1 MKTPTHLQKTILSIL
16 IGSIAFPSASFG
28 AALNL
33 AQYPAGTASTLPAP
47 NVIVSV
53 DNSGS
58 MGAAGMLA
66 LRNAL
71 TTAFAPG
78 VMPDGAIR
86 LAYQSMWRCNTI
98 PSTHADCA
106 LGGVPHNTMAEL
118 KGPTTTTDP
127 GHRGQFYR
135 WIATLAADA
144 GTPTHQMMYNAGEY
158 LKTTGANS
166 PWNATPGTADP
177 TPETC
182 RRSYNILMTDGG
194 WNNYDNTT
202 RNLIN
207 AAAIGN
213 VDGTA
218 KTFPDGTAYSITSD
232 ETRIYRDT
240 FGDFGGPANENPP
253 RKPTVSDL
261 AFHYWSQDLQPL
273 ITNNLSPQIKKSGSE
288 TFFDGAASQTVSEYW
303 NPKNNPAT
311 WQHMQ
316 TYTIGFNAAAN
327 WPSTGTNP
335 IFNIPQGMYGGDFS
349 RAIVG
354 TRAWRNTVAAG
365 LSDTQR
371 QEDIWHMAI
380 NSRGKF
386 YPATDA
392 AALTAAFQDIL
403 NVIIS
408 DNSKPI
414 TTAAGSATTIA
425 RSDAGIFKAGYDASK
440 WSGYVRS
447 DIVTA
452 LTGVET
458 ANPAWGINVG
468 ASAPADRVTTAQK
481 LDARS
486 SIANRVIYTT
496 NDSTNLGVTFE
507 WDTTNA
513 KLSADQR
520 LMLDGA
526 SQGEDRLNFLR
537 GDRTKEGATA
547 SLPFRIRGSR
557 QGDIVNSGVWY
568 TPAPVSN
575 FTFAGYK
582 SFSGANRK
590 RIPMIYVGGNDGM
603 LHGFS
608 ALNGEETLAYIPKG
622 VIKELNQLSDPGY
635 SHRYYVDGSPFT
647 GDANVAGPSAGTP
660 DWRTLLVGTLAAGGK
675 GYFVLDVTKPGTTD
689 NLIPSNFTNNAA
701 GAAAVVQMDRT
712 IHPADVLASTTEEA
726 DIGHIFAA
734 PVVDPSNPYVPSQM
748 VKMNNDR
755 WAVIMGNGYNSTN
768 ERPVLLIQYLD
779 GAKELKRISAAAIG
793 STNAVQNGLSA
804 PRLVDLNSDGKPDI
818 VYAGDLRGNM
828 WKFDISSTTPS
839 SWGVALSGSPLYIAK
854 DTTGNSQP
862 ITVPPTVKVN
872 DRGAGGMMVAFGT
885 GRNLTLADRTDVSS
899 QSFYSILDSTK
910 YKNSGGGV
918 ISVDPAFPGAAI
930 IGRASLVAQSV
941 VSSASGGGAYS
952 GNTFSSMTQNTVLYT
967 GASPKKGW
975 YFDLPVVG
983 ERLLK
988 ASYFYD
994 GSNNIEVLSQVPA
1007 SSALIGGPTCSPSPQ
1022 AEKQF
1027 RTFLN
1032 IMDGRSP
1039 SVQLLDKDGDGYYNS
1054 ADFISGT
1061 VTARMTTTA
1070 GSKTN
1075 IYLPNKVIA
1084 KGEAGGSGGGG
1095 GTPPSKDDE
1104 MRLMPEQPLRPS
1116 WRQVQ

>member
-1 MKTPTHLQKTILSIL
+1 MNIPQRFKKTILSVT
-16 IGSIAFPSASFG
+16 IGSITLPNFAFG
-28 AALNL
+28 AAMNL

-86 LAYQSMWRCNTI
+86 LAYQSMWNCSTI
-98 PSTHADCA
+98 PSTHPHCA
-106 LGGVPHNTMAEL
+106 VGGVANNTMREL
-118 KGPTTTTDP
+118 TGPVATTDP
-127 GHRGQFYR
+127 SHRGQFFR
-135 WIATLAADA
+135 WVSTLGPVG

-166 PWNATPGTADP
+166 PWNATPGTADAA
-177 TPETC
+177 PETC

-194 WNNYDNTT
+194 WNTYDATT
-202 RNLIN
+202 QAAIN
-207 AAAIGN
+207 AASIGN

-218 KTFPDGTAYSITSD
+218 RTLPDGASYDPTSG
-232 ETRIYRDT
+232 ETRIYADA
-240 FGDFGGPANENPP
+240 FGSFGAGAN
-253 RKPTVSDL
+253 KPTLSDM
-261 AFHYWSQDLQPL
+261 AFHYWSQDLQPA
-273 ITNNLSPQIKKSGSE
+273 INNNLSPQIKKAGAE

-303 NPKNNPAT
+303 NPRNNPAT

-316 TYTIGFNAAAN
+316 TYTIGFNAAAA
-327 WPSTGTNP
+327 WPSIGTNP
-335 IFNIPQGMYGGDFS
+335 MFNIAQGMYGGDFS
-349 RAIVG
+349 RAVVG
-354 TRAWRNTVAAG
+354 TRAWRSTVQVG
-365 LSDTQR
+365 LNDAERS
-371 QEDIWHMAI
+371 EDIWHMAI

-386 YPATDA
+386 YPATSP

-408 DNSKPI
+408 DNSTPI

-425 RSDAGIFKAGYDASK
+425 RSDAGVFKAGYDASK

-447 DIVTA
+447 DKVEA
-452 LTGVET
+452 LTGNET
-458 ANPAWGINVG
+458 ANPAWGINTG
-468 ASAPADRVTTAQK
+468 ALAPADRRTTAQK
-481 LDARS
+481 LDARA
-486 SIANRVIYTT
+486 SITGRVIYTT
-496 NDSTNLGVTFE
+496 NDVTNAGVPFE
-507 WDTTNA
+507 WDISTT
-513 KLSADQR
+513 KLSAAQKT
-520 LMLDGA
+520 MLDGA
-526 SQGEDRLNFLR
+526 SIGEDRLNFLR
-537 GDRTKEGATA
+537 GDRTKEGGTA
-547 SLPFRIRGSR
+547 ALPFRIRASR

-582 SFSGANRK
+582 TFSSANRK

-608 ALNGEETLAYIPKG
+608 ALDGEEVVAYVPKG
-622 VIKELNQLSDPGY
+622 VIKNLPELADPAY

-647 GDANVAGPSAGTP
+647 GDADVSGPAAGVR

-675 GYFVLDVTKPGTTD
+675 GYFILDVTKPGTTD
-689 NLIPSNFTNNAA
+689 GLIPSDFTNNAA
-701 GAAAVVQMDRT
+701 GAGVVVQMDKT
-712 IHPADVLASTTEEA
+712 IHSSDVLVSTTEEA

-734 PVVDPSNPYVPSQM
+734 PVVDPINPYVPTQI
-748 VKMNNDR
+748 VRLNDNR
-755 WAVIMGNGYNSTN
+755 WAVVMGNGYNSTN

-779 GAKELKRISAAAIG
+779 GAKELKRISAAAVG
-793 STNAVQNGLSA
+793 SAEAVQNGLSA

-818 VYAGDLRGNM
+818 VYAGDLRGNL
-828 WKFDISSTTPS
+828 WKFDISSTTPA
-839 SWGVALSGSPLYIAK
+839 SWGVALSGSPLYIAR
-854 DTTGNSQP
+854 DGTGNIQP
-862 ITVPPTVKVN
+862 ITVPPSVKVN

-885 GRNLTLADRTDVSS
+885 GRNVTLADRTDISS
-899 QSFYSILDSTK
+899 QTFYSILDSTK
-910 YKNSGGGV
+910 YKNSVTGV
-918 ISVDPAFPGAAI
+918 ISVDPAFPGAALT
-930 IGRASLVAQSV
+930 GRGSLVAQSV
-941 VSSASGGGAYS
+941 VSSGTGSGSYG
-952 GNTFSSMTQNTVLYT
+952 GNTFSSLTQNTVPYT
-967 GASPKKGW
+967 GASAKKGW
-975 YFDLPVVG
+975 YFDLPVSG

-988 ASYFYD
+988 PAFFYD
-994 GSNNIEVLSQVPA
+994 GSNVLEVLSQVPA
-1007 SSALIGGPTCSPSPQ
+1007 SSALIGGPTCSPNPQ
-1022 AEKQF
+1022 AEKQY

-1032 IMDGRSP
+1032 IMDGRAA
-1039 SVQLLDKDGDGYYNS
+1039 SVQLLDRNGDGLYNAS
-1054 ADFISGT
+1054 DYLGGVFAS
-1061 VTARMTTTA
+1061 RMDTTG

-1084 KGEAGGSGGGG
+1084 KGETGQAGAG
-1095 GTPPSKDDE
+1095 GTPLAKDDA

>member
-1 MKTPTHLQKTILSIL
+1 MKTPTHLQKTILSVL
-16 IGSIAFPSASFG
+16 IGSIVFPNFAFG
-28 AALNL
+28 ASLNL

-58 MGAAGMLA
+58 MGNAGMLA

-71 TTAFAPG
+71 STAFAPG

-106 LGGVPHNTMAEL
+106 VGGVANNTMREL
-118 KGPTTTTDP
+118 TGPITPTDP
-127 GHRGQFYR
+127 SHRGQFYR
-135 WIATLAADA
+135 WIATLGPDA

-166 PWNATPGTADP
+166 PWNATPGTADAA
-177 TPETC
+177 PETC

-194 WNNYDNTT
+194 WNNYNSTT
-202 RNLIN
+202 QNFIN

-213 VDGTA
+213 IDGTA
-218 KTFPDGTAYSITSD
+218 KTFPDGTTYSPTSD
-232 ETRIYRDT
+232 ETRIYQDA
-240 FGDFGGPANENPP
+240 FGDFGASP
-253 RKPTVSDL
+253 RKPTLSDM
-261 AFHYWSQDLQPL
+261 AFHYWSQDLQPS
-273 ITNNLSPQIKKSGSE
+273 ITNNLSPQIKKAGAE

-335 IFNIPQGMYGGDFS
+335 LFNIAEGMYGGDFS

-354 TRAWRNTVAAG
+354 TRAWRNTVQGG
-365 LSDTQR
+365 LTDAQR

-386 YPATDA
+386 YPATNA

-414 TTAAGSATTIA
+414 TTAAGSATTVA
-425 RSDAGIFKAGYDASK
+425 RSDAGVFKAGYDAAK
-440 WSGYVRS
+440 WTGYVRS
-447 DIVTA
+447 DKVAAVTGA
-452 LTGVET
+452 ET
-458 ANPAWGINVG
+458 ANPAWGINTG
-468 ASAPADRVTTAQK
+468 ALAPADRVTTAQK
-481 LDARS
+481 LDARLT
-486 SIANRVIYTT
+486 IADRVIYTT
-496 NDSTNLGVTFE
+496 NDATNAGVTFE

-513 KLSADQR
+513 KLSAAQK
-520 LMLDGA
+520 LMLDAG
-526 SQGEDRLNFLR
+526 SLGENRLNFIR
-537 GDRTKEGATA
+537 GDRTKEGATVTE
-547 SLPFRIRGSR
+547 PFRVRGSR
-557 QGDIVNSGVWY
+557 QGDIVNSNIWY

-575 FTFAGYK
+575 FTFSGYK
-582 SFSGANRK
+582 AFSNANRK

-608 ALNGEETLAYIPKG
+608 ALDGEERLAYIPKG
-622 VIKELNQLSDPGY
+622 VIKELTQLSDPGY

-647 GDANVAGPSAGTP
+647 GDANVAGPAAAIP

-675 GYFVLDVTKPGTTD
+675 GYFILDVTKPGTTD
-689 NLIPSNFTNNAA
+689 NLIPSDFTNNAA
-701 GAAAVVQMDRT
+701 GATATVQMDKT
-712 IHPADVLASTTEEA
+712 IHPADVLLPTAEEA

-734 PVVDPSNPYVPSQM
+734 PVVDPSNPYVPTQM
-748 VKMNNDR
+748 VKLNDDR
-755 WAVIMGNGYNSTN
+755 WAVVLGNGYNSTN

-779 GAKELKRISAAAIG
+779 GARELKRISAAAVG
-793 STNAVQNGLSA
+793 SAEAVQNGLSA

-828 WKFDISSTTPS
+828 WKFDISSTAPG
-839 SWGVALSGSPLYIAK
+839 SWGVALSGSPLYSAK
-854 DTTGNSQP
+854 DGTGNIQP

-885 GRNLTLADRTDVSS
+885 GRSVTLADRTDVSS
-899 QSFYSILDSTK
+899 QTFYSILDSTK
-910 YKNSGGGV
+910 YKNSGSGV
-918 ISVDPAFPGAAI
+918 ISIDPAFPGASVA
-930 IGRASLVAQSV
+930 GRTSLVAQTV
-941 VSSASGGGAYS
+941 VSSASGSGVYA
-952 GNTFSSMTQNTVLYT
+952 GNTFSSMSQNNVVYT
-967 GASPKKGW
+967 GPSAKKGW
-975 YFDLPVVG
+975 YFDLPVSG

-988 ASYFYD
+988 PAYFYD
-994 GSNNIEVLSQVPA
+994 GSNNLEVLSQVPA
-1007 SSALIGGPTCSPSPQ
+1007 SSALLGGPTCSPNPQ
-1022 AEKQF
+1022 AEKQY

-1039 SVQLLDKDGDGYYNS
+1039 SVQLLDRNGDGYYNS
-1054 ADFISGT
+1054 SDGISG
-1061 VTARMTTTA
+1061 VSTARMNTTG

-1075 IYLPNKVIA
+1075 IYLPNKVLV
-1084 KGEAGGSGGGG
+1084 KGEAGQAGGG
-1095 GTPPSKDDE
+1095 GTALSKDDQ

>member
-1 MKTPTHLQKTILSIL
+1 MKTPTHLQKTVLSIL
-16 IGSIAFPSASFG
+16 ITSIIFPNFAFG
-28 AALNL
+28 ASLNL

-98 PSTHADCA
+98 PSIHADCA
-106 LGGVPHNTMAEL
+106 VGGVANNTMREL
-118 KGPTTTTDP
+118 TGPVTPTDP
-127 GHRGQFYR
+127 SHRGQFYR

-166 PWNATPGTADP
+166 PWNATPGTADAA
-177 TPETC
+177 PETC

-202 RNLIN
+202 QNLIN

-218 KTFPDGTAYSITSD
+218 KTFPDGTVYSPTSD
-232 ETRIYRDT
+232 ETRIYQDA
-240 FGDFGGPANENPP
+240 FGDFGTSP
-253 RKPTVSDL
+253 RKPTLSDM
-261 AFHYWSQDLQPL
+261 AFHYWSQDLQPG
-273 ITNNLSPQIKKSGSE
+273 ITNNLSPQIKKAGAE
-288 TFFDGAASQTVSEYW
+288 TFFDGATSQTVSEYW

-335 IFNIPQGMYGGDFS
+335 LFSVADGMYGGDFS

-354 TRAWRNTVAAG
+354 TRAWRNTVEVG
-365 LSDTQR
+365 LGDSQR

-386 YPATDA
+386 YPATNA

-403 NVIIS
+403 NVIIA

-414 TTAAGSATTIA
+414 TTAAGSATTVA
-425 RSDAGIFKAGYDASK
+425 RSDAGVFKAGYDAAK
-440 WSGYVRS
+440 WTGYVRS
-447 DIVTA
+447 DKVAAVTG
-452 LTGVET
+452 TET
-458 ANPAWGINVG
+458 ANPGWGINVG
-468 ASAPADRVTTAQK
+468 ALAPADRVTTAQK
-481 LDARS
+481 LDALS
-486 SIANRVIYTT
+486 TVSNRVIYTT
-496 NDSTNLGVTFE
+496 NDVTNSGVTFE
-507 WDTTNA
+507 WDLANT
-513 KLSADQR
+513 KLSATQK
-520 LMLDGA
+520 LMLDAG
-526 SQGEDRLNFLR
+526 SLGENRVNFIR
-537 GDRTKEGATA
+537 GDRTKEGATVTE
-547 SLPFRIRGSR
+547 PFRVRGSR
-557 QGDIVNSGVWY
+557 QGDIVNSSIWY

-575 FTFAGYK
+575 FTFSGYK
-582 SFSGANRK
+582 SFSSTNRK

-608 ALNGEETLAYIPKG
+608 ALDGEEKLAYIPKG
-622 VIKELNQLSDPGY
+622 VIKELTQLSDPGY

-647 GDANVAGPSAGTP
+647 GDANVAGPIAGIP

-675 GYFVLDVTKPGTTD
+675 GYFILDVTKPGTTD
-689 NLIPSNFTNNAA
+689 GLIPSDFTNNSA
-701 GAAAVVQMDRT
+701 GATVTVQMDKT
-712 IHPADVLASTTEEA
+712 IHPADVLLPTAEEA

-734 PVVDPSNPYVPSQM
+734 PVVDPSNPYVPTQM
-748 VKMNNDR
+748 VKLNDDR
-755 WAVIMGNGYNSTN
+755 WAVILGNGYNSTN

-779 GAKELKRISAAAIG
+779 GAKELKRISAAAVG
-793 STNAVQNGLSA
+793 SAQAVQNGLSA
-804 PRLVDLNSDGKPDI
+804 PRMVDLNSDGKPDI

-828 WKFDISSTTPS
+828 WKFDISSTAPT
-839 SWGVALSGSPLYIAK
+839 SWGVALSGSPLYSAK
-854 DTTGNSQP
+854 DGTGNIQP
-862 ITVPPTVKVN
+862 ITAPPTVKVN

-885 GRNLTLADRTDVSS
+885 GRSITLADRTDVSS
-899 QSFYSILDSTK
+899 QTFYSILDSTK
-910 YKNSGGGV
+910 YKNSSGGV
-918 ISVDPAFPGAAI
+918 ISVDPAFPGASVA
-930 IGRASLVAQSV
+930 GRTSLVAQTV
-941 VSSASGGGAYS
+941 VSSASGSGVYA
-952 GNTFSSMTQNTVLYT
+952 GNTFSSMSQNIVAYT
-967 GASPKKGW
+967 GPSAKKGW
-975 YFDLPVVG
+975 YFDLPVSG

-988 ASYFYD
+988 PAYFYD
-994 GSNNIEVLSQVPA
+994 GSNNLEVLSQVPA
-1007 SSALIGGPTCSPSPQ
+1007 SSALIGGPTCSPNPQ
-1022 AEKQF
+1022 AEKQY

-1039 SVQLLDKDGDGYYNS
+1039 SVQLLDKNGDGYYNS
-1054 ADFISGT
+1054 GDAISG
-1061 VTARMTTTA
+1061 VLTARMNTTA

-1075 IYLPNKVIA
+1075 IYLPNKVLV
-1084 KGEAGGSGGGG
+1084 KGEAGQAGGGG
-1095 GTPPSKDDE
+1095 SPPLSKDDQ

>member
-1 MKTPTHLQKTILSIL
+1 MKTPKHFQKTALSVL
-16 IGSIAFPSASFG
+16 IASIGIPNLAFG

-66 LRNAL
+66 LRNSLA
-71 TTAFAPG
+71 TAFAPG

-106 LGGVPHNTMAEL
+106 VGGVANNTMREL
-118 KGPTTTTDP
+118 TGPATPTDP
-127 GHRGQFYR
+127 SHRGQFFR
-135 WIATLAADA
+135 WIATLGPDA

-166 PWNATPGTADP
+166 PWNATPGTADAA
-177 TPETC
+177 PETC

-194 WNNYDNTT
+194 WNNYDATT
-202 RNLIN
+202 QALIN

-218 KTFPDGTAYSITSD
+218 KTFPDGTAYSPTSD
-232 ETRIYRDT
+232 ETRIYQDA
-240 FGDFGGPANENPP
+240 FGDFGAGN
-253 RKPTVSDL
+253 RKPTLSDM
-261 AFHYWSQDLQPL
+261 AFHYWSQDLQPT
-273 ITNNLSPQIKKSGSE
+273 INNNLSPQIKKAGVE

-316 TYTIGFNAAAN
+316 TYTIGFNAAAA

-335 IFNIPQGMYGGDFS
+335 LFNIPAGMYGGDFS

-354 TRAWRNTVAAG
+354 TRTWRNTVQVG
-365 LSDTQR
+365 LGDAQR

-386 YPATDA
+386 YPATNA

-403 NVIIS
+403 NVIIA

-414 TTAAGSATTIA
+414 TAAAGSATTVA
-425 RSDAGIFKAGYDASK
+425 RSDAGVFKAGYDAAK
-440 WSGYVRS
+440 WTGYVRS
-447 DIVTA
+447 DKIA
-452 LTGVET
+452 AITGAES
-458 ANPAWGINVG
+458 ANPAWGINTG
-468 ASAPADRVTTAQK
+468 ALAPLDRRTTAQK
-481 LDARS
+481 LDARLT
-486 SIANRVIYTT
+486 IADRVIYTT
-496 NDSTNLGVTFE
+496 NDATNSGVTFE

-513 KLSADQR
+513 KLSALQKT
-520 LMLDGA
+520 MLDAG
-526 SQGEDRLNFLR
+526 SVGEDRVNFLR
-537 GDRTKEGATA
+537 GDRTKEGATVTA
-547 SLPFRIRGSR
+547 PFRVRGSR
-557 QGDIVNSGVWY
+557 QGDIVNSGIWF
-568 TPAPVSN
+568 TPAPVSDL
-575 FTFAGYK
+575 TFAGYR
-582 SFSGANRK
+582 SFSTANRK

-608 ALNGEETLAYIPKG
+608 ALDGEEKLAYVPKG
-622 VIKELNQLSDPGY
+622 VVKELTQLSDPAY

-647 GDANVAGPSAGTP
+647 GDANVAGPVAGTP
-660 DWRTLLVGTLAAGGK
+660 DWRTLLVGTLGAGGK

-689 NLIPSNFTNNAA
+689 GLIPSDFTNDAA
-701 GAAAVVQMDRT
+701 GASAVVQLDKT
-712 IHPADVLASTTEEA
+712 IHPADVLLPATEDA
-726 DIGHIFAA
+726 DIGHIFTP
-734 PVVDPSNPYVPSQM
+734 PVVDPANPYIPTQM
-748 VKMNNDR
+748 AKLNDDR
-755 WAVIMGNGYNSTN
+755 WAVVLGNGYNSTN

-779 GAKELKRISAAAIG
+779 GAKELKRISAAAVG
-793 STNAVQNGLSA
+793 SAEAVQNGLSA
-804 PRLVDLNSDGKPDI
+804 PRLVDLNSDGKPDV

-828 WKFDISSTTPS
+828 WKFDISSTVPA
-839 SWGVALSGSPLYIAK
+839 SWAVALGGAPLYKAR
-854 DTTGNSQP
+854 DTTNNIQP
-862 ITVPPTVKVN
+862 ITVPPMVKVN

-885 GRNLTLADRTDVSS
+885 GRNVTLSDRTDVSS
-899 QSFYSILDSTK
+899 QTFYSILDSTK
-910 YKNSGGGV
+910 YKNSSSGV
-918 ISVDPAFPGAAI
+918 ISVDPAFPGTALT
-930 IGRASLVAQSV
+930 GRSLLVAQTV
-941 VSSASGGGAYS
+941 NSSATGSGVYA
-952 GNTFSSMTQNTVLYT
+952 GNTFSSMSQNTVVYT

-975 YFDLPVVG
+975 YFDFPVSG

-988 ASYFYD
+988 PSYFYD
-994 GSNNIEVLSQVPA
+994 GSNILEVLSQVPA
-1007 SSALIGGPTCSPSPQ
+1007 ASALIGAPTCSPNPQ
-1022 AEKQF
+1022 AEKQY

-1039 SVQLLDKDGDGYYNS
+1039 TVQLLDKNGDGYYNS
-1054 ADFISGT
+1054 SDNISGIT
-1061 VTARMTTTA
+1061 TARMNTTG

-1075 IYLPNKVIA
+1075 IYLPNKVVA
-1084 KGEAGGSGGGG
+1084 KGEVGQGGGN
-1095 GTPPSKDDE
+1095 PLAASDE
-1104 MRLMPEQPLRPS
+1104 MRKMPEQPLRPS